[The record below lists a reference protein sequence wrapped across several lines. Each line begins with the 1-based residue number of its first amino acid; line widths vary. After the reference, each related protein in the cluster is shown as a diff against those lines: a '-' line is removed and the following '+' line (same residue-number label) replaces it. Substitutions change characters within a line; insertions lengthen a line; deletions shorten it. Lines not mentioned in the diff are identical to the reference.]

1 MNGSSRRGGVFY
13 IPLGRVF
20 FFILLV
26 VLGIVFILLY
36 VEVIGV
42 AFRRVFPGLGFS
54 GVLVLLAAC
63 LVGSVVNIPLF
74 RVQTE
79 VPIVCLRYV
88 TAFGITYP
96 VPTLGTS
103 VSHTLIAINLGG
115 AIIPTL
121 ASLYVL
127 AMLPEIIL
135 QALLATVVV
144 TLLVNRVA
152 RPVKG
157 LGITTPAL
165 LPPVITV
172 ITAVIVSALL
182 GGGDLYAVAY
192 VAGTLGTLIGADL
205 LNLWVIPRLGAPIAS
220 IGGAGTFDGVFLTG
234 IIAVIL
240 A

>member
-1 MNGSSRRGGVFY
+1 MAESGKGGIFY

-20 FFILLV
+20 FFVLV
-26 VLGIVFILLY
+26 LVLGIVFFLLY

-42 AFRRVFPGLGFS
+42 AFRRVFPGLGFA
-54 GVLVLLAAC
+54 GVLLLLVAC
-63 LVGSVVNIPLF
+63 LAGSVVNLPLF

-79 VPIVCLRYV
+79 VPMVYLRYV
-88 TAFGITYP
+88 TAFGVTYP
-96 VPTLGTS
+96 IPTLGTG
-103 VSHTLIAINLGG
+103 VSQTLIAVNLGG

-127 AMLPEIIL
+127 AMVPHVAV
-135 QALLATVVV
+135 QALIATAVV
-144 TLLVNRVA
+144 TLVVHQMA

-165 LPPVITV
+165 LPPL
-172 ITAVIVSALL
+172 ITAVAAMLVSALM
-182 GGGDLYAVAY
+182 GVSDVYAVAY
-192 VAGTLGTLIGADL
+192 VAGTLGTLIGADI
-205 LNLWVIPRLGAPIAS
+205 LNLSVIPSLGAPIAS

-234 IIAVIL
+234 IIAVLL